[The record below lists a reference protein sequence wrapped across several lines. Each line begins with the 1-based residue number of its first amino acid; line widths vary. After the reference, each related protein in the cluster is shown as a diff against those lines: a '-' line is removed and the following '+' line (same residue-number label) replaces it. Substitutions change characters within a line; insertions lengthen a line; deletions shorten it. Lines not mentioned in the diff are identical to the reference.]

1 MSGDYKWDIQC
12 IFEEMVDAEFEG
24 KNYWEI
30 SDQDQHRL
38 YEKAMIEYSD
48 RLADRADMLRD
59 IEKERPR

>member
-12 IFEEMVDAEFEG
+12 IFEDLVFARYNHTD
-24 KNYWEI
+24 YWKLPDDE
-30 SDQDQHRL
+30 QYRL
-38 YEKAMIEYSD
+38 YKKAMMEYSD

>member
-1 MSGDYKWDIQC
+1 MSGDYKFDIQC

-30 SDQDQHRL
+30 PEADQQRI
-38 YEKAMIEYSD
+38 YMKAMHEYAD